1 MLVKAVLD
9 NKDKSSICSGAV
21 VAKQGLIA
29 LYAPSAGRKHGRTMA
44 GILSLGQRTQ
54 AEKP

>member
-44 GILSLGQRTQ
+44 GLLSLGQRTQ
-54 AEKP
+54 AEKS